1 MNAQREIPFTDRRH
15 QADQWRAKELI
26 FAQGL
31 INTMERL
38 ARKEACYIQMLR
50 EFAIKHEAD
59 CELVQMVQDAL
70 ASLRFDQDQAVATAS
85 EDI

>member
-1 MNAQREIPFTDRRH
+1 MNAQTEIQFDRRY
-15 QADQWRAKELI
+15 QAEQWRAKELI

-38 ARKEACYIQMLR
+38 ARKDAQYVKMLHR
-50 EFAIKHEAD
+50 FAAD
-59 CELVQMVQDAL
+59 NHADIELVQMVQDAL
-70 ASLRFDQDQAVATAS
+70 DSLRFDQDQAVITAS